1 MLAHGAVGGFLMHCE
16 QSSLAEGL
24 LFGRPLIMLPIMGDQ
39 ECAQNEDGQ
48 TQGRKVVFGQVF
60 SQGRKV
66 VFGQVFCF
74 SICIQCLIND
84 CYMRRFIYPL
94 HYTVMPP
101 DC

>member
-60 SQGRKV
+60 
-66 VFGQVFCF
+66 CF
-74 SICIQCLIND
+74 SVCIQCLIND

-94 HYTVMPP
+94 HYTVIPP
-101 DC
+101 NC

>member
-60 SQGRKV
+60 
-66 VFGQVFCF
+66 CF
-74 SICIQCLIND
+74 SICIVFSVSS
-84 CYMRRFIYPL
+84 M
-94 HYTVMPP
+94 TVT
-101 DC
+101 